1 MIIFRYEVG
10 PAFHDFSCDDS
21 IFRIE
26 IMDDKK
32 ENVATW
38 FRGKKYLHTLSETD
52 LKQVTAVTEKWPELL
67 EIKELEPNDILDG
80 DEYNFTFSDGVKS
93 NSFCGFN
100 IRDYSSGS
108 HPKASMALRAA
119 RYIKEM
125 VLDDNNIRTMI
136 PRKLSK
142 RPWHYGSGN
151 IKI

>member
-10 PAFHDFSCDDS
+10 PAFHDSTCDDS
-21 IFRIE
+21 IFKIE
-26 IMDDKK
+26 ITDDEK

-38 FRGKKYLHTLSETD
+38 FHGKKYLHTLSETD
-52 LKQVTAVTEKWPELL
+52 LKRVTAVTEKWPELL

-100 IRDYSSGS
+100 IRDYSGGS

-142 RPWHYGSGN
+142 RPWHYGSGD